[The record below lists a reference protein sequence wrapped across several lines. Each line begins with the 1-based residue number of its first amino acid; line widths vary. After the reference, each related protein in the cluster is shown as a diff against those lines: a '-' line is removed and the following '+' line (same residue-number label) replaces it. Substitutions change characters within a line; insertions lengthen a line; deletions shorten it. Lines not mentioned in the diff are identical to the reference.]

1 MKILNLIH
9 GFFFLDSVC
18 SCLPYC
24 CVCNNNNNNNSS
36 LETDPDPTTVLLQ
49 QQQQHPA
56 YPTNHHNNV
65 DENQQDWST
74 GLHNYQLLQQQP
86 GPPAAIPMT
95 SSSTAA
101 DFGSFLSGPLQQT
114 VSTVY
119 CQPLSTRGA
128 VAENVVFQ
136 LTEQRSIALQ
146 QQDSTAS
153 VNAQSSSNYF
163 YHKYSPTTVL
173 DLGSGTIHKS
183 SSNNDDG
190 GWQNFQTASATNY
203 HLHHQC
209 YQQNCSCNNDSS
221 YHQYTTAI
229 KTEVDCSS
237 GNGQDSLDL
246 GYPMATQDVDYYA
259 QISSSSPSVDTA
271 KTHTI
276 GLDDSSM
283 DFIGNGSLP
292 DSSSVVDLMV
302 LDSTKLL
309 TNNNFYMETYC
320 GPEVNPTPFNEY
332 QLNTA
337 DIHWS

>member
-1 MKILNLIH
+1 MI
-9 GFFFLDSVC
+9 FFLDSVC

-24 CVCNNNNNNNSS
+24 CVCNNNNNNNS
-36 LETDPDPTTVLLQ
+36 LEIGSDPTTVHLQ
-49 QQQQHPA
+49 QQQQQH
-56 YPTNHHNNV
+56 PTNHHNNV

-74 GLHNYQLLQQQP
+74 GLQNYQLLQQQP

-101 DFGSFLSGPLQQT
+101 DFGSFISGPLQQT
-114 VSTVY
+114 ASTVY
-119 CQPLSTRGA
+119 GQPLSTCGA

-136 LTEQRSIALQ
+136 LTEQRPIALQ
-146 QQDSTAS
+146 QQDSTVSAI
-153 VNAQSSSNYF
+153 APSSNCS

-183 SSNNDDG
+183 PCGNDNS
-190 GWQNFQTASATNY
+190 GWQNFQAASTTNY
-203 HLHHQC
+203 HLHNQC
-209 YQQNCSCNNDSS
+209 YQQNCSCNNASS

-229 KTEVDCSS
+229 KTEVDCSG

-246 GYPMATQDVDYYA
+246 VYPMATQEVDYYA
-259 QISSSSPSVDTA
+259 QISSSSPLVDTV

-276 GLDDSSM
+276 GLDDGSM

-292 DSSSVVDLMV
+292 DTSSVVDLMV

-320 GPEVNPTPFNEY
+320 SPEANATAFNEF
-332 QLNTA
+332 QLNAA
-337 DIHWS
+337 DMHWSQSINQ